1 MLIPHN
7 NEIFYPLQTAPPNP
21 PPPPGSKNI
30 IANDEKAFYQEAD
43 ILPDRY
49 RNTRIPLRDNQR
61 LWDGG
66 NLGYILDYDYE
77 TEGYVTD
84 IIQAAITEINHVDCV
99 YITPAMNTTEDYVLV
114 KLSDDYSS
122 HLGRQGGAQILT
134 VDARY
139 IDFGSV
145 IHELMHAL
153 GFGHEHNRQ
162 DRDQY
167 VTVDFTNIREEAR
180 QYFTKYTSESGFT
193 ADNLDYDYTSIMHAT
208 NIYDPTI
215 NINPSKPVIWRNDG
229 GTELGQR
236 YMLTD
241 LDKQQLRSTYSC
253 GICSLPE
260 NNALLFRYPGDCT
273 KFIQCASL
281 NAFVMECPGGLHF
294 SESHRYCDYPNIANC
309 TSL

>member
-1 MLIPHN
+1 MILLVVLCWPCLI
-7 NEIFYPLQTAPPNP
+7 ETAPPSP
-21 PPPPGSKNI
+21 PLPPPPGSKNV
-30 IANDEKAFYQEAD
+30 IANDEMAFYQEAD
-43 ILPDRY
+43 ILPDKY
-49 RNTRIPLRDNQR
+49 RSTRIPLRDNQR

-99 YITPAMNTTEDYVLV
+99 YITPALNTTEDYVVV

-122 HLGRQGGAQILT
+122 HLGRLATSTTDQT
-134 VDARY
+134 
-139 IDFGSV
+139 
-145 IHELMHAL
+145 E
-153 GFGHEHNRQ
+153 
-162 DRDQY
+162 DQY
-167 VTVDFTNIREEAR
+167 VTIDFTNIREEAR
-180 QYFTKYTSESGFT
+180 QYFTKYTPESGFT
-193 ADNLDYDYTSIMHAT
+193 TDTFHYDYTSIMHAT

-215 NINPSKPVIWRNDG
+215 NINPSKPVIWRKDG

-241 LDKQQLRSTYSC
+241 LDKQQLRLTYSC
-253 GICSLPE
+253 GMCSVPE
-260 NNALLFRYPGDCT
+260 NSELVDVCVTVRYPGDCT

-281 NAFVMECPGGLHF
+281 NAFVMECPAGLHF